1 MEQLDTCCI
10 KTKSLLTKKKKEL
23 LSSDILPDAMSYY
36 RKDFFIY
43 KKEILSSLKSANFV
57 SSYLNSQKKEVFSF
71 SLCGKEY
78 ELPIELD
85 ALRTRLQDS
94 SQHILS
100 LEDNW
105 DEEGSQ
111 AFTDQTFLGVADF
124 LVAYSGYIFN
134 EYHKIIDIPYIT
146 PSGDGSIDI
155 DWDTD
160 SYCFLV
166 NIAENGEDAEYYS
179 SDQDRQESKGHFLV
193 HQFKMNLLP
202 LAVKE

>member
-1 MEQLDTCCI
+1 MNT
-10 KTKSLLTKKKKEL
+10 
-23 LSSDILPDAMSYY
+23 
-36 RKDFFIY
+36 
-43 KKEILSSLKSANFV
+43 
-57 SSYLNSQKKEVFSF
+57 QKKEKPSF
-71 SLCGKEY
+71 ILCDKEY
-78 ELPIELD
+78 ELPVELD

-111 AFTDQTFLGVADF
+111 AFTNQTFGGVADF
-124 LVAYSGYIFN
+124 LITYSKYIFK
-134 EYHKIIDIPYIT
+134 EYHKIIDTPYIT
-146 PSGDGSIDI
+146 PSGNGSIDI

-166 NIAENGEDAEYYS
+166 NIAKNGDVAEYYS
-179 SDQDRQESKGHFLV
+179 SDQNRQESKGHFLV

-202 LAVKE
+202 LAVKVKE